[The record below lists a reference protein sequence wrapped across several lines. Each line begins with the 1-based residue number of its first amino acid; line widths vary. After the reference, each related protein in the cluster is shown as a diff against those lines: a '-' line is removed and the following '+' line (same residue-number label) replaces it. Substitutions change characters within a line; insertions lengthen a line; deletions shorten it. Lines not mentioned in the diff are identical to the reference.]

1 MVKLKYVIIAI
12 LGVLIV
18 IVSALYL
25 FQSEER
31 RIKKRFDLLAE
42 LASKEPGETAFT
54 LAYKVQRI
62 GTLFSDACEVRVP
75 SQSIS
80 GRYTPEEISSHA
92 AGARLPLSELS
103 LQFYD
108 LDIEFPEEGMATV
121 LLTGR
126 LTGESKAGETI
137 HETRELQCILREI
150 GGEWLFSHLE
160 VVDVLKK

>member
-92 AGARLPLSELS
+92 AGARFPLSELS

-108 LDIEFPEEGMATV
+108 LDIEFPEEGTATV

-126 LTGESKAGETI
+126 LRGKSKGGETI